1 MLFINDN
8 GQRLCVDRISIAL
21 QSNGGTLSVWLS
33 LCSSEH
39 KSTAFKMTRPC
50 IYIETFLK
58 EFTSLLKNGSI
69 NSYSLGNSSG
79 KIHLYV

>member
-8 GQRLCVDRISIAL
+8 GQRLCVDMISIAL
-21 QSNGGTLSVWLS
+21 KSHGVV
-33 LCSSEH
+33 CSSEH

-69 NSYSLGNSSG
+69 NSYSLGNSGG